1 MHSLKPNY
9 FILPGDRKVKKRLSL
24 VYIINKISNVMVVC
38 PNTMQKE
45 RRGEGRKVGRSRRQ
59 GGERKKEGGKKGRK
73 KERKGKEKTSS
84 LCMSSK
90 I

>member
-1 MHSLKPNY
+1 M
-9 FILPGDRKVKKRLSL
+9 
-24 VYIINKISNVMVVC
+24 YIINKLSNVMVVC

-59 GGERKKEGGKKGRK
+59 RGERKTEGGKEGRK
-73 KERKGKEKTSS
+73 RKEKTSS

>member
-1 MHSLKPNY
+1 M
-9 FILPGDRKVKKRLSL
+9 
-24 VYIINKISNVMVVC
+24 YIINKLSNVMVVC

-45 RRGEGRKVGRSRRQ
+45 RGEGRKVGRSRRQ
-59 GGERKKEGGKKGRK
+59 GGERKKEGGKEGRK
-73 KERKGKEKTSS
+73 RKEKTSS